1 MLVKSMIKI
10 IKTDK
15 APLPSGPYSQA
26 IRAGNFLFISGQIPI
41 DPKTGKKIKD
51 DVSLETKQI
60 MENIK
65 AILESENLSLNNV
78 VKVTV
83 FLKDIRDFQ
92 KMNDVYK
99 EYFKDYQ
106 PARTTVQ
113 ATPAGDVD
121 IEIDAIA
128 YIP

>member
-1 MLVKSMIKI
+1 MIKI

-15 APLPSGPYSQA
+15 APLPAGPYSQA